1 MVAAHF
7 VSGGALPFDPL
18 DNHDLLIMAE
28 RWENRMTAIASYF
41 CRLPWG
47 RRKSSSPMKQRFLWV
62 GFLSLLM
69 LFPGCSAQPEET
81 TVGVQPRPVTVDVVQ
96 SQVLPIA
103 VSAVGR
109 LIPNRE
115 VVLSAEVSGI
125 VQAYEVDMGD
135 PAAAGQMLVRLDPR
149 DYDLALR
156 EARAT
161 LLSARARLAAAQNAF
176 KRAQELLPDK
186 VITQEVYEKV
196 EAEYIAAQGA
206 VAQAEAM
213 VDIRRR
219 NLEKTVIEAPFD
231 GLVIRRMVELGQNI
245 NIGDPVMAMADMQV
259 MRVKIYLNEQDYVHL
274 DVDDT
279 VAVRVQAFPDRHF
292 PGRVDRIGV
301 KADAQTNTFEVDVR
315 VANPDLELKAGL
327 TATVRIVL
335 DEIPQAVMVPQDCIL
350 FRENRKEVFVVTAGG
365 KAAAR
370 EVTLGRVEGSAVRIL
385 KGVQPGDRL
394 VTSGAQY
401 LKEGD
406 PVTIVGED

>member
-1 MVAAHF
+1 MKHQTMRV
-7 VSGGALPFDPL
+7 G
-18 DNHDLLIMAE
+18 LLIA
-28 RWENRMTAIASYF
+28 
-41 CRLPWG
+41 
-47 RRKSSSPMKQRFLWV
+47 
-62 GFLSLLM
+62 LM
-69 LFPGCSAQPEET
+69 LAFGCSAQPEEQ
-81 TVGVQPRPVTVDVVQ
+81 TVAVQPRPVTIAVVQ

-156 EARAT
+156 GARAT

-206 VAQAEAM
+206 SAQAEAM

-245 NIGDPVMAMADMQV
+245 NIGDPVVALAGMQV

-274 DVDDT
+274 DGDDA
-279 VAVRVQAFPDRHF
+279 VAVRVEAFPDRHF
-292 PGRVDRIGV
+292 PGQVDRIGV

-315 VANPDLELKAGL
+315 VDNPDLELKAGL

-370 EVTLGRVEGSAVRIL
+370 EVILGRVEGSAVRIL

-401 LKEGD
+401 LEEGD
-406 PVTIVGED
+406 PVTIVDED